1 LKKLYVAYQ
10 DFIPIFVE
18 YFMKRLLITV
28 LAFFY
33 LGVSSGATVHFHYC
47 MGELIEWG
55 LSDKPSENGA
65 DCSNCG
71 MKKGLSDDCCKD
83 QKQEFKLKEAQKT
96 SLNTLQPVLQ
106 ALSSL
111 TYAELGT
118 ILSADSK
125 DLLPKSNAPP
135 RTQKTSLFV
144 RNCNFRI

>member
-1 LKKLYVAYQ
+1 
-10 DFIPIFVE
+10 
-18 YFMKRLLITV
+18 
-28 LAFFY
+28 
-33 LGVSSGATVHFHYC
+33 